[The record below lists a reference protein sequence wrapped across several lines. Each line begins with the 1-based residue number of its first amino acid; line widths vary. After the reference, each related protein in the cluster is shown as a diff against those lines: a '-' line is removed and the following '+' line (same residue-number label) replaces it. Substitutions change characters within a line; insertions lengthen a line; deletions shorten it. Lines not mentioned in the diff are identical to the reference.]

1 MNSAL
6 IFCGLVGV
14 VMLVVSLAIVVPEL
28 ALDSPLELLLSLV
41 SPLRGDSLFE
51 MVHVHIQEGWPETK
65 VVGFLFYGGLVS
77 LGGVAVVVLFKVYLA
92 E

>member
-51 MVHVHIQEGWPETK
+51 MVDVHIQEGWPETK

-77 LGGVAVVVLFKVYLA
+77 PGGVAVVVLFKIYLA

>member
-1 MNSAL
+1 
-6 IFCGLVGV
+6 
-14 VMLVVSLAIVVPEL
+14 MLVVSLAIVVPEL

-77 LGGVAVVVLFKVYLA
+77 LGGVAMVVLLKIYLA

>member
-77 LGGVAVVVLFKVYLA
+77 LGGVAVVVLFKIYLA